1 MTNRMRDFRV
11 FAVAGFAMLM
21 WACDGG
27 SPSIPTKPSA
37 GVPVAPSPPSVTSI
51 SPTVGST
58 GGATWVTI
66 TGVGLGSTV
75 AFGGTTVTGTF
86 DGRYPGALMFLATPA
101 HAAGIVDV
109 VLTANGRSVTMPN
122 AFRYASPDA
131 FDFNG
136 SWSGF
141 GWNGQDN
148 AIRFTIRDNRLLVV
162 SCDGIATPAV
172 ATVAFSPPLP
182 VTNSEFSFDGD
193 GVRFSG
199 RIVSPSM
206 ATGTIRL
213 GECASDG
220 WYAAKP

>member
-1 MTNRMRDFRV
+1 MTNRMRDVRV

-27 SPSIPTKPSA
+27 SPSIPTNPSA
-37 GVPVAPSPPSVTSI
+37 GVPVAPPPPSVTSI

-66 TGVGLGSTV
+66 AGVGLGSAV

-109 VLTANGRSVTMPN
+109 VVTANGRSVTMSS

-141 GWNGQDN
+141 GWN
-148 AIRFTIRDNRLLVV
+148 
-162 SCDGIATPAV
+162 
-172 ATVAFSPPLP
+172 
-182 VTNSEFSFDGD
+182 
-193 GVRFSG
+193 
-199 RIVSPSM
+199 
-206 ATGTIRL
+206 
-213 GECASDG
+213 
-220 WYAAKP
+220 